1 MAALE
6 IHPDGV
12 VAGTRIEQ
20 RHGPLARVVL
30 GRAVDGDRVRG
41 GAGPVKDG
49 VEEISAGGAVADARR
64 RKSGNPDLSSRG

>member
-12 VAGTRIEQ
+12 VARTRIEQ
-20 RHGPLARVVL
+20 RHRPAAGAF

-41 GAGPVKDG
+41 GAGPVNDA
-49 VEEISAGGAVADARR
+49 VEEISAGGAVAVSRR